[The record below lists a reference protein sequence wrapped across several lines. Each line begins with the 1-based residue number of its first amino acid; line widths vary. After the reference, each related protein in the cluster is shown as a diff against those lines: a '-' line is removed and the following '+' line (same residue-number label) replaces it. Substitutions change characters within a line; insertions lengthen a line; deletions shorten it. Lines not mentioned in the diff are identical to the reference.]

1 MKPRRS
7 IIAIALRQY
16 NEDVLYKLAGVN
28 KFNLH
33 FANATSFF
41 YRAWRMGGEAW
52 IALHPIRSRKKKAHW
67 SPDSFD
73 RP

>member
-7 IIAIALRQY
+7 IIAVALRQY
-16 NEDVLYKLAGVN
+16 DEDVPYKLAGVN

-41 YRAWRMGGEAW
+41 YRAWRMGGRGMDSAPPNWFEKEKSA
-52 IALHPIRSRKKKAHW
+52 PESRL
-67 SPDSFD
+67 F
-73 RP
+73 